1 MALHA
6 RTAAVVAGLAM
17 TAAAAVSCF
26 GSPPHSGS
34 ASTSPRAAYSHFN
47 THGGNGQNTSAPA
60 PTEINP
66 PGDIPD
72 NQAYVPYQ
80 PAGGTFTGFTVKVPE
95 GWARTVQNATTQFTD
110 KLNTVQITATSASA
124 APTVGSV
131 TSTVVPQLRSQVP
144 KFASPKVS
152 EVDRHAGRVVL
163 LTYQAD
169 SAKDPV
175 TGKVVR
181 DAFERYAYYRAGH
194 EVDVTLSGPANA
206 DNVDPWRIISDSF
219 AWR

>member
-6 RTAAVVAGLAM
+6 RTAAAVAGLTM
-17 TAAAAVSCF
+17 IAAAAVSCS
-26 GSPPHSGS
+26 GSQPHSGS
-34 ASTSPRAAYSHFN
+34 ASTPPAAAYSHF
-47 THGGNGQNTSAPA
+47 TAHSGNRQNNSTPA
-60 PTEINP
+60 PTETNP

-80 PAGGTFTGFTVKVPE
+80 PASGTFTGFTLKVPE
-95 GWARTVQNATTQFTD
+95 GWARTVGHDTTQFTD

-124 APTVGSV
+124 APTVASV
-131 TSTVVPQLRSQVP
+131 TSTVVPQLHNQMP

-169 SAKDPV
+169 SAKNPV
-175 TGKVVR
+175 TGKVAR

-194 EVDVTLSGPANA
+194 EVDVTLSGPVNA
-206 DNVDPWRIISDSF
+206 DNVDPWRTISDSF